1 MEEFK
6 EQIIDFRVF
15 SGDEHKKKAKLI
27 YNELNKLSDEQIME
41 LENVDTVMENFYNS
55 ISYFGS
61 CRCKDGHFCR
71 FHQFLNKQLTLK
83 GRLRDIKK
91 KIEQKSVDEFLSVVE
106 KNIKDISLNI
116 F

>member
-6 EQIIDFRVF
+6 EKIIDFRVF

-27 YNELNKLSDEQIME
+27 YNGLNKLSDEQIME
-41 LENVDTVMENFYNS
+41 LENIDTVMENFYNS

-91 KIEQKSVDEFLSVVE
+91 KIEQKSADEFLSVVE